1 VKTLASNE
9 ARVYFLLA
17 GYNFDPEVLIS
28 QLGLTP
34 TTLNR
39 AGVHAGMDSP
49 VVSSWEMSM
58 DTLTGD
64 DVDIFKM
71 TNELVKLLEPAKD
84 KIIQA
89 IENYNLV
96 PKVGVILTLSIDE
109 DTQAPEFGFGTRA
122 VRFLAELGAMIDI
135 DTRQH

>member
-1 VKTLASNE
+1 MSILSSNE

-17 GYNFDPEVLIS
+17 GYNFDPEVLTS

-71 TNELVKLLEPAKD
+71 VNELVKLLEPVKD
-84 KIIQA
+84 EIIQV

-96 PKVGVILTLSIDE
+96 PKVGVVLTLSVDE
-109 DTQAPEFGFGTRA
+109 DTQAPEFGFGSRA

>member
-1 VKTLASNE
+1 MASNE

-17 GYNFDPEVLIS
+17 GYNFDPEVLT
-28 QLGLTP
+28 QLLELKP
-34 TTLNR
+34 TALNK
-39 AGVHAGMDSP
+39 AGVHAGMDNP

-71 TNELVKLLEPAKD
+71 TNELVKQLEPVKD
-84 KIIQA
+84 KILLA

-96 PKVGVILTLSIDE
+96 PKVGVVLTLSVDE
-109 DTQAPEFGFGTRA
+109 DVPAPEFGSGS
-122 VRFLAELGAMIDI
+122 
-135 DTRQH
+135 

>member
-1 VKTLASNE
+1 MAENE

-17 GYNFDPEVLIS
+17 GYNFDPEVLTS

-58 DTLTGD
+58 DTIIGD

-71 TNELVKLLEPAKD
+71 TNELVKLLEPVKD
-84 KIIQA
+84 EIIQV

-96 PKVGVILTLSIDE
+96 PKVGVVLTLSVDE
-109 DTQAPEFGFGTRA
+109 DVQAPEFGFGSRA
-122 VRFLAELGAMIDI
+122 VRFLAELGAMIDV

>member
-1 VKTLASNE
+1 MAANE

-17 GYNFDPEVLIS
+17 GYNFDPEVLSS
-28 QLGLTP
+28 QLGLKP
-34 TTLNR
+34 TSLNR

-71 TNELVKLLEPAKD
+71 TNELVKLLEPVKD
-84 KIIQA
+84 EIIQV

-96 PKVGVILTLSIDE
+96 PKLGVVLTLSVDE
-109 DTQAPEFGFGTRA
+109 DDPAPELGFGSRA

>member
-1 VKTLASNE
+1 MAANE

-17 GYNFDPEVLIS
+17 GYNFDPEVLTS
-28 QLGLTP
+28 QLGLKP

-71 TNELVKLLEPAKD
+71 TNELVKLLEPVKD
-84 KIIQA
+84 EIIQV

-96 PKVGVILTLSIDE
+96 PKVGVVLTLSVDG
-109 DTQAPEFGFGTRA
+109 DDQAPEFGFGSRA

>member
-1 VKTLASNE
+1 LSSNE

-17 GYNFDPEVLIS
+17 GYNFDPEVLTS
-28 QLGLTP
+28 QLGLKP

-39 AGVHAGMDSP
+39 AGVHAGVDSP

-58 DTLTGD
+58 DTLIGD

-71 TNELVKLLEPAKD
+71 TNELVKLLEPVKED
-84 KIIQA
+84 IIQV

-96 PKVGVILTLSIDE
+96 PKVGIVLTLSVDE
-109 DTQAPEFGFGTRA
+109 DVPAPEFGFGSRA

>member
-1 VKTLASNE
+1 LAANE

-17 GYNFDPEVLIS
+17 GYNFDPEVLTS
-28 QLGLTP
+28 QLELKP
-34 TTLNR
+34 TSLNR

-71 TNELVKLLEPAKD
+71 TNELVKLLEPVKD
-84 KIIQA
+84 EIMQM

-96 PKVGVILTLSIDE
+96 PKVGVVLTLSVDE
-109 DTQAPEFGFGTRA
+109 DDQAPEFGFGSRA
-122 VRFLAELGAMIDI
+122 IRFMAELGAMIDI
-135 DTRQH
+135 ETRQH

>member
-1 VKTLASNE
+1 MASNE

-17 GYNFDPEVLIS
+17 GYNFDPEVLSS
-28 QLGLTP
+28 QLGLKP
-34 TTLNR
+34 TSLNR

-58 DTLTGD
+58 DTLAGD

-71 TNELVKLLEPAKD
+71 TNELVKLLEPVKD
-84 KIIQA
+84 EIIQV

-96 PKVGVILTLSIDE
+96 PKVGVVLTLSVDE
-109 DTQAPEFGFGTRA
+109 DDPAPEFGFGSRA

>member
-1 VKTLASNE
+1 LASNE

-17 GYNFDPEVLIS
+17 GYNFDPEVLTS
-28 QLGLTP
+28 QLGLKP

-39 AGVHAGMDSP
+39 AGVHAGVDSP

-71 TNELVKLLEPAKD
+71 TNELVKLLEPVKD
-84 KIIQA
+84 EIIQA

-96 PKVGVILTLSIDE
+96 PKVGVVLTLSVDE
-109 DTQAPEFGFGTRA
+109 DVSAPEFGFGSRA
-122 VRFLAELGAMIDI
+122 IRFMAELGAMIDI

>member
-1 VKTLASNE
+1 MASNE
-9 ARVYFLLA
+9 ARIYFLLA
-17 GYNFDPEVLIS
+17 GYNFDPELLTT
-28 QLGLTP
+28 QLGLKP

-58 DTLTGD
+58 DTLTDD

-71 TNELVKLLEPAKD
+71 TNDLVKLLEPAKD
-84 KIIQA
+84 KIIQV

-96 PKVGVILTLSIDE
+96 PKVGVVLTLAVDK
-109 DTQAPEFGFGTRA
+109 DAPAPEFGFGSRA
-122 VRFLAELGAMIDI
+122 IRFMAELGAMIDI
-135 DTRQH
+135 ETRQH

>member
-1 VKTLASNE
+1 MASNE

-17 GYNFDPEVLIS
+17 GYNFDPEVLTS
-28 QLGLTP
+28 QLGLKP

-39 AGVHAGMDSP
+39 AGVHASMDSP

-71 TNELVKLLEPAKD
+71 TNELVKVLEPVKD
-84 KIIQA
+84 NILKA

-96 PKVGVILTLSIDE
+96 PKVGVVLTLSVEE
-109 DTQAPEFGFGTRA
+109 DVPAPDFGFGTRA
-122 VRFLAELGAMIDI
+122 IRFLAELGAMIDI
-135 DTRQH
+135 DIRQH

>member
-1 VKTLASNE
+1 MASNE

-17 GYNFDPEVLIS
+17 GYNFDPE
-28 QLGLTP
+28 GLTSLLELKP
-34 TTLNR
+34 TALNK
-39 AGVHAGMDSP
+39 AGVHAGMDNP

-58 DTLTGD
+58 DALTGD

-71 TNELVKLLEPAKD
+71 TNELVKQLEPVKD
-84 KIIQA
+84 KILLA

-96 PKVGVILTLSIDE
+96 PKVGVVLTLSVDE
-109 DTQAPEFGFGTRA
+109 DVPAPEFGFGSRA

>member
-1 VKTLASNE
+1 MASNE

-17 GYNFDPEVLIS
+17 GYNFDPE
-28 QLGLTP
+28 GLTP
-34 TTLNR
+34 LLELKPTALNK
-39 AGVHAGMDSP
+39 AGVLAGMDNP

-71 TNELVKLLEPAKD
+71 TNELVKQLEPVKD
-84 KIIQA
+84 KILLA

-96 PKVGVILTLSIDE
+96 PKVGVVLTLSVDK
-109 DTQAPEFGFGTRA
+109 DVAAPEFGFGTRTI
-122 VRFLAELGAMIDI
+122 RFLAELGAMIDI